1 MRSVPVVA
9 VKPSGQLGCAFVRG
23 VVGTGIGPLAQARLD
38 EALSLAVSFGR
49 VRLGS
54 DVFEGEL
61 LAGFGEVLREIA
73 RAVVGHN
80 TLDLDPQTCVI
91 GHRRFEEGK
100 ALVFLSSLMTWTEG
114 DTRCV
119 VDADMDELPADAEMA
134 VDHAR
139 LKAPHQPSRPHW
151 EQPIEAPHLDRSMSF
166 RFDRA
171 CRSLRASTGLLVV
184 NRCKITTIST

>member
-61 LAGFGEVLREIA
+61 LAGFGEVLREMV

-91 GHRRFEEGK
+91 GHRRFEEGNG
-100 ALVFLSSLMTWTEG
+100 A
-114 DTRCV
+114 
-119 VDADMDELPADAEMA
+119 DADP
-134 VDHAR
+134 
-139 LKAPHQPSRPHW
+139 
-151 EQPIEAPHLDRSMSF
+151 
-166 RFDRA
+166 
-171 CRSLRASTGLLVV
+171 RASGAKSAPDLALLGAPRGLG
-184 NRCKITTIST
+184 NR